1 MQIQLIN
8 VAQKLPAWVDQACN
22 DYLKR
27 LPREV
32 SLQLV
37 TIPLPAR
44 KSQQSPARQQ
54 QRESE
59 LILPKLTAG
68 SLNIALD
75 ERGQATVDVRVSTG
89 KPGYRWP
96 RWVVRRLSQGLSA
109 QGLPGQ
115 NDDASCPRQSSA
127 GGAVIPRLDDS
138 ARPPLSSPIGDPGQL
153 SGYHASMIYLAS
165 RSPRRTEL
173 LHQIGV
179 EFLLHDIDI
188 DESRLS
194 AESATDYVCR
204 MATTKAG
211 IAREQIA
218 HEKISTQQES
228 CVVLAADTIIALD
241 DDIIGKPADRDQC
254 RCILERLSA
263 RQHLVLTAVALA
275 TVEDTALRL
284 TRNRV
289 SFKSLSAQE
298 IKSYCATEE
307 PMDKAG
313 AYAIQGK
320 AALFIDHLEGSY
332 SAVMGL
338 PLFETAE
345 LLRNA
350 DIELF

>member
-1 MQIQLIN
+1 
-8 VAQKLPAWVDQACN
+8 
-22 DYLKR
+22 
-27 LPREV
+27 
-32 SLQLV
+32 
-37 TIPLPAR
+37 
-44 KSQQSPARQQ
+44 
-54 QRESE
+54 
-59 LILPKLTAG
+59 
-68 SLNIALD
+68 
-75 ERGQATVDVRVSTG
+75 
-89 KPGYRWP
+89 
-96 RWVVRRLSQGLSA
+96 
-109 QGLPGQ
+109 
-115 NDDASCPRQSSA
+115 
-127 GGAVIPRLDDS
+127 
-138 ARPPLSSPIGDPGQL
+138 
-153 SGYHASMIYLAS
+153 MIYLAS

-275 TVEDTALRL
+275 TAEDNALRL

-298 IKSYCATEE
+298 IESYCATEE

>member
-1 MQIQLIN
+1 
-8 VAQKLPAWVDQACN
+8 
-22 DYLKR
+22 
-27 LPREV
+27 
-32 SLQLV
+32 
-37 TIPLPAR
+37 
-44 KSQQSPARQQ
+44 
-54 QRESE
+54 
-59 LILPKLTAG
+59 
-68 SLNIALD
+68 
-75 ERGQATVDVRVSTG
+75 
-89 KPGYRWP
+89 
-96 RWVVRRLSQGLSA
+96 
-109 QGLPGQ
+109 
-115 NDDASCPRQSSA
+115 
-127 GGAVIPRLDDS
+127 
-138 ARPPLSSPIGDPGQL
+138 
-153 SGYHASMIYLAS
+153 MIYLAS

-241 DDIIGKPADRDQC
+241 DDIIGKPADRGQC
-254 RCILERLSA
+254 RCILEQLSA

-275 TVEDTALRL
+275 TAEDTALRL

-298 IKSYCATEE
+298 IESYCATEE

>member
-1 MQIQLIN
+1 
-8 VAQKLPAWVDQACN
+8 
-22 DYLKR
+22 
-27 LPREV
+27 
-32 SLQLV
+32 
-37 TIPLPAR
+37 
-44 KSQQSPARQQ
+44 
-54 QRESE
+54 
-59 LILPKLTAG
+59 
-68 SLNIALD
+68 
-75 ERGQATVDVRVSTG
+75 
-89 KPGYRWP
+89 
-96 RWVVRRLSQGLSA
+96 
-109 QGLPGQ
+109 
-115 NDDASCPRQSSA
+115 
-127 GGAVIPRLDDS
+127 
-138 ARPPLSSPIGDPGQL
+138 
-153 SGYHASMIYLAS
+153 MIYLAS

-218 HEKISTQQES
+218 HEKISTQQQS

-298 IKSYCATEE
+298 IESYCATEE

-350 DIELF
+350 DIELLPG